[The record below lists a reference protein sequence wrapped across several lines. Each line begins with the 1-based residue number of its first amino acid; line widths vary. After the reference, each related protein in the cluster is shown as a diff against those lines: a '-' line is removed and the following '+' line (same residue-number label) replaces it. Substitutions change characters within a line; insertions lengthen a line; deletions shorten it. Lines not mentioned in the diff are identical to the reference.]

1 MEKKLSYFKSAIS
14 KYKRISN
21 SQQTY
26 LKSNLFSNLY
36 YRIFL
41 EGYSRTESLIL
52 LNKSS
57 RIFAV
62 FILLFLSISISADES
77 QKKDTWQLQTS
88 LFTKHY
94 HDDGTLNNHQ
104 NLVELEYHRE
114 DNYLLGAALFN
125 NSYRQFSQYV
135 YVGKLW
141 RPIDNFQ
148 YLHIKLTGGL
158 LHGYRDEH
166 KDVIPLNG
174 EGIAPVI
181 VPAIGLSNEHL
192 VSEIALFGKDCFLIT
207 AGLRF

>member
-1 MEKKLSYFKSAIS
+1 MN
-14 KYKRISN
+14 KR
-21 SQQTY
+21 
-26 LKSNLFSNLY
+26 
-36 YRIFL
+36 FL
-41 EGYSRTESLIL
+41 WC
-52 LNKSS
+52 
-57 RIFAV
+57 
-62 FILLFLSISISADES
+62 LLFVSSFLHADES
-77 QKKDTWQLQTS
+77 QNKDAWQLQTS

-104 NLVELEYHRE
+104 NLFELEYQRD
-114 DNYLLGAALFN
+114 DNYLIGAALFN

-141 RPIDNFQ
+141 RPIDNYQ
-148 YLHIKLTGGL
+148 YLHIKVTGGL

-181 VPAIGLSNEHL
+181 VPAIGLSSEHL
-192 VSEIALFGKDCFLIT
+192 VGEIALFGKDCFLIT

>member
-1 MEKKLSYFKSAIS
+1 MNKRLFLCFLLICSFVHADEVEKKDI
-14 KYKRISN
+14 
-21 SQQTY
+21 
-26 LKSNLFSNLY
+26 
-36 YRIFL
+36 
-41 EGYSRTESLIL
+41 
-52 LNKSS
+52 
-57 RIFAV
+57 
-62 FILLFLSISISADES
+62 
-77 QKKDTWQLQTS
+77 WQLQTS

-104 NLVELEYHRE
+104 NLVELEYQRS
-114 DNYLLGAALFN
+114 DNYLIGAALFN

-166 KDVIPLNG
+166 KDVIPFNG

-181 VPAIGLSNEHL
+181 VPTIGLSNKHL
-192 VSEIALFGKDCFLIT
+192 VGEIALFGKDCFLIT